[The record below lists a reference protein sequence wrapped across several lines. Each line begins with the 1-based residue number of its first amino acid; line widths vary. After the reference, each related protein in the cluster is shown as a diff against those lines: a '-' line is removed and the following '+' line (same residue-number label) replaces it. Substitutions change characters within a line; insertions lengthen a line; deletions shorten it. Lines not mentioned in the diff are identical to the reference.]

1 MLIPLKNDYFAYTA
15 PQTESYFRSVI
26 SKKSWSP

>member
-1 MLIPLKNDYFAYTA
+1 MLIPLKNDYFAYA
-15 PQTESYFRSVI
+15 ASQTEYYFRSVI